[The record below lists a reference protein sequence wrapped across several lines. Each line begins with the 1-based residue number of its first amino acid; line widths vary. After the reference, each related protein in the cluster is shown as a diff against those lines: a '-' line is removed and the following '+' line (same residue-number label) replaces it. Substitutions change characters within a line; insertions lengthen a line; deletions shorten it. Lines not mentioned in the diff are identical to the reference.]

1 MDRIDLLIEWLP
13 VYGPWLVFV
22 TAVLETSFVTG
33 LVVPSGLAVSVATVL
48 SLEGQLGLTPVVI
61 SALAGGFAGDSLGF
75 WIGRGAGHRIE
86 EGSGRVA
93 RRFVRHHERLSW
105 FFGRHP
111 VFSVTVGRLA
121 SLVRTL
127 MPMAAGMSGLTY
139 VRYLLY
145 EVPGLTAWV
154 AIYVAIGF
162 VAGESWVV
170 AVQTVGLGGTALFA
184 AVGIGLWGA
193 MKRRRGDDS
202 ADEREVPC

>member
-1 MDRIDLLIEWLP
+1 MDRIAFLIEWLP

-22 TAVLETSFVTG
+22 TAVLETCFITG
-33 LVVPSGLAVSVATVL
+33 LLVPSGLALSVATVL
-48 SLEGQLGLTPVVI
+48 ALEGQLEVTPIVL
-61 SALAGGFAGDSLGF
+61 SGLAGGFVGDSMGF

-86 EGSGRVA
+86 EGAGPFA
-93 RRFVRHHERLSW
+93 RRFMHHHERLSW
-105 FFGRHP
+105 FFSRHP

-121 SLVRTL
+121 SMVRTL

-139 VRYLLY
+139 TRYLLY

-170 AVQTVGLGGTALFA
+170 VVQTVGFGGAVLFA
-184 AVGIGLWGA
+184 VVGAGLWSA
-193 MKRRRGDDS
+193 MKRRRGDDPR
-202 ADEREVPC
+202 DERKAPC